1 MESRFTLRGVER
13 AAEKLGSGYG
23 LVGLQPTDDNHREPR
38 CPAHRP
44 RFGDLAKNR
53 IGNVRRAS
61 PKGVHH
67 WELMRTFL
75 LI

>member
-1 MESRFTLRGVER
+1 MLPRVVKAAKLLESGIP
-13 AAEKLGSGYG
+13 

-44 RFGDLAKNR
+44 RFRDLAKNR

-61 PKGVHH
+61 SKGVHD

-75 LI
+75 RI

>member
-1 MESRFTLRGVER
+1 MLPRVTKTAETLEFGFY
-13 AAEKLGSGYG
+13 A
-23 LVGLQPTDDNHREPR
+23 VGLQPTDDNHREPR

-44 RFGDLAKNR
+44 RFRDLAKNR

-61 PKGVHH
+61 PKGVHD

-75 LI
+75 RI